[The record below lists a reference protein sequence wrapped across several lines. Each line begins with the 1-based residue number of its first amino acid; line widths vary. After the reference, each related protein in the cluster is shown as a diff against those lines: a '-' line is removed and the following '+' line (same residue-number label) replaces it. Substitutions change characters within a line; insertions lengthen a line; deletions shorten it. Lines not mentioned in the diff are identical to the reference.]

1 MRISDWSSDGCSSD
15 LVLDA
20 LARKGADQSALVCE
34 VVASV
39 MKLHAVAMP
48 RQRDIGGVAIQSRR
62 REHMGT
68 VRRHT
73 LCLMDCGGITVI
85 DGGIVLR
92 IERDGSAVVQC
103 YGHSCRRDE
112 IGRAHV

>member
-1 MRISDWSSDGCSSD
+1 
-15 LVLDA
+15 
-20 LARKGADQSALVCE
+20 
-34 VVASV
+34 

-62 REHMGT
+62 REHLGT

-85 DGGIVLR
+85 DGGIFLC
-92 IERDGSAVVQC
+92 IESDGSAVVQC
-103 YGHSCRRDE
+103 SGHSVSRDASDRAPRAGLYGPARSARRRVRKE
-112 IGRAHV
+112 GVNKI

>member
-1 MRISDWSSDGCSSD
+1 MRIIDWSSDVFSSYRIARH
-15 LVLDA
+15 VLDA

-92 IERDGSAVVQC
+92 IERDGS
-103 YGHSCRRDE
+103 E